1 MAPEFQA
8 VQECNVVLVSVVKL
22 SITSIAGDLYGEG
35 LITEDVHDAMSLDSS
50 TPQVKA
56 GKLVDCVRTLVKIQP
71 ARVHDFIAVLRR
83 HSGEVAA
90 KALEDKIPECKHV
103 FVEYKIM

>member
-8 VQECNVVLVSVVKL
+8 MQECNVVLVSVVKL

-35 LITEDVHDAMSLDSS
+35 LITEDVHDAMSLDS

-56 GKLVDCVRTLVKIQP
+56 GKLVDCVRTFVKIQP

-90 KALEDKIPECKHV
+90 KALEDKILECKHV
-103 FVEYKIM
+103 FIVYKHT